1 MVVPC
6 ATEASGALPTSIVS
20 PCITPRAGLAGVV
33 GTFPLDSRPDGA
45 RTTKSVNVPPTSMPT
60 LLPVMRETVTR
71 DPGDEVGRSRPSP
84 HGVERGAAVR
94 GECYTVPTREV
105 PPSPP
110 G

>member
-1 MVVPC
+1 MVIRPTTAPRPSTIALVTMVVPC
-6 ATEASGALPTSIVS
+6 ATEASGALPTSVVS

-71 DPGDEVGRSRPSP
+71 DPGDEVGGSAKMLA
-84 HGVERGAAVR
+84 GG
-94 GECYTVPTREV
+94 
-105 PPSPP
+105 
-110 G
+110 